1 MIVIEAQ
8 PRSTAEDHLRAVV
21 SHDADGAII
30 VDHGGV
36 VRFLNSAAERLL
48 NRHGAELHGQIFGFP
63 LVVGERAEVEVLRPD
78 GEFAV
83 AEMRVLSIV
92 WEGQDALLITLR
104 DVTFERQAEAALRE
118 AEAFSIAILNSLTS
132 EIVVLDKQGKI
143 VAVNEAWLQFGRE
156 NGITDLASI
165 SVGADYFSACAASGP
180 GTGGPEALQGLK
192 AVLSGELA
200 EFTYEYPCPGPQG
213 MRWFALR
220 AVPLRGSRQGLVVA
234 HNDITDQRRAAQIA
248 AEAEMLR
255 EQVRQMERELV
266 SVEAISRPDEMV
278 RSLTAPLRQ
287 RAPDLFSQGLERYGA
302 LLEEALY
309 SRVHRTPAPSRALR
323 ELGEWFGSIW
333 AAPRDLIEVHLQAM
347 RDRSQHNTPKKLQA
361 YFEEGRLLLLELMG
375 HLASYYRSI
384 AAGELSFR
392 DSE

>member
-1 MIVIEAQ
+1 M
-8 PRSTAEDHLRAVV
+8 
-21 SHDADGAII
+21 
-30 VDHGGV
+30 
-36 VRFLNSAAERLL
+36 
-48 NRHGAELHGQIFGFP
+48 
-63 LVVGERAEVEVLRPD
+63 
-78 GEFAV
+78 
-83 AEMRVLSIV
+83 
-92 WEGQDALLITLR
+92 
-104 DVTFERQAEAALRE
+104 
-118 AEAFSIAILNSLTS
+118 
-132 EIVVLDKQGKI
+132 
-143 VAVNEAWLQFGRE
+143 
-156 NGITDLASI
+156 
-165 SVGADYFSACAASGP
+165 
-180 GTGGPEALQGLK
+180 
-192 AVLSGELA
+192 
-200 EFTYEYPCPGPQG
+200 
-213 MRWFALR
+213 
-220 AVPLRGSRQGLVVA
+220 A

-255 EQVRQMERELV
+255 EQVRQMERELI

-287 RAPDLFSQGLERYGA
+287 RAPDLFSYGLERYGA

-309 SRVHRTPAPSRALR
+309 SRVHRTPAPSRSLR

-375 HLASYYRSI
+375 HLASYYRSM